1 MNLSIPSSTESA
13 LMGTECGLSNILQ
26 GNIDHTNTIT
36 YITVSFLIVLA
47 IATCPF
53 TIFLNIL
60 VIAVVKTKS
69 HLKTNSN
76 IVLACLAVTDAS
88 VGVVAQPLYI
98 AIRILGL
105 LGDTSDEYC
114 RLLHSSR
121 NVFRLLAGSSVLHLF
136 LMSFERYL
144 AINHPFKYPRML
156 NKARI
161 LKASVLAWLI
171 AVMATIPFTI
181 TSVRFYLT
189 INNALLG
196 VFAAL
201 IIFCQVVVY
210 KETRRHERH
219 IATNQISAEAR
230 EKFRKEKKAL
240 KLTTCVIFFL
250 VLSYLPIFIVR
261 LLLLTSTITSV
272 NLANISLNFVTC
284 IAILN
289 SLINPIIYCVRL
301 RQFRVAFIQMLLRK
315 NNLQAEQFERQIFKS
330 SNKQEPGHKFE
341 NEGKHHEVRHTQSR

>member
-1 MNLSIPSSTESA
+1 M
-13 LMGTECGLSNILQ
+13 SNILQ
-26 GNIDHTNTIT
+26 GNIDYTNTIT
-36 YITVSFLIVLA
+36 YVTISFLIVLA

-53 TIFLNIL
+53 TILLNIL

-88 VGVVAQPLYI
+88 VGLVAQPLYI

-136 LMSFERYL
+136 VLHLFLMSFERYL
-144 AINHPFKYPRML
+144 AINHPFKYSRML

-219 IATNQISAEAR
+219 IATNQISAEAG

-315 NNLQAEQFERQIFKS
+315 NNLQAEQFER
-330 SNKQEPGHKFE
+330 
-341 NEGKHHEVRHTQSR
+341 

>member
-1 MNLSIPSSTESA
+1 
-13 LMGTECGLSNILQ
+13 
-26 GNIDHTNTIT
+26 
-36 YITVSFLIVLA
+36 
-47 IATCPF
+47 
-53 TIFLNIL
+53 
-60 VIAVVKTKS
+60 
-69 HLKTNSN
+69 
-76 IVLACLAVTDAS
+76 
-88 VGVVAQPLYI
+88 
-98 AIRILGL
+98 
-105 LGDTSDEYC
+105 
-114 RLLHSSR
+114 
-121 NVFRLLAGSSVLHLF
+121 
-136 LMSFERYL
+136 
-144 AINHPFKYPRML
+144 
-156 NKARI
+156 
-161 LKASVLAWLI
+161 
-171 AVMATIPFTI
+171 MATIPFTI
-181 TSVRFYLT
+181 TSMRFYLT

-261 LLLLTSTITSV
+261 LLLLTSAITSV

-301 RQFRVAFIQMLLRK
+301 RQFRAAFIQMLLRK

-341 NEGKHHEVRHTQSR
+341 NEGKHHEVRHTQSRQSSATICPYHCL